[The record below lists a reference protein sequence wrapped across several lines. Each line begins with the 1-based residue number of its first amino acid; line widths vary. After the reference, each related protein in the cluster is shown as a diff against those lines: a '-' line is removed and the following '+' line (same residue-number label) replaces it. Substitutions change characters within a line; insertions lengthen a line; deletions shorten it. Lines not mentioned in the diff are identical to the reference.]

1 MHNKLRV
8 ILFGALLLSAFA
20 FSLVGT
26 TLPAFSQSLGRS
38 QVNLSQQRPRTPY
51 MKGYR
56 MGYRDAV
63 TDCETQPGYG
73 GRPYRP
79 TPKEEG
85 YMDGYNY
92 ARANDPACTG

>member
-38 QVNLSQQRPRTPY
+38 QVTIPQPRTPY
-51 MKGYR
+51 MNGYR

-63 TDCETQPGYG
+63 TDCETSPGYG
-73 GRPYRP
+73 HAYRP

-92 ARANDPACTG
+92 ARANDPSCT

>member
-1 MHNKLRV
+1 
-8 ILFGALLLSAFA
+8 
-20 FSLVGT
+20 
-26 TLPAFSQSLGRS
+26 
-38 QVNLSQQRPRTPY
+38 
-51 MKGYR
+51 

-73 GRPYRP
+73 RAYRP

-92 ARANDPACTG
+92 ARANDPECTG